1 MGFITAMGFLTFG
14 QSCSGLVLNN
24 YASNDS
30 LMSLSRVAVAVALVF
45 SYPLAFQGCR
55 DGIIDILQV
64 PASQRTNNKFL
75 NVTTVILL
83 SIITLLASV
92 LKDVKVVLALG
103 GATLGNLLTYVYP
116 AIMYRAIVQ
125 KQNRVDQTFGVCVSS
140 LSAIL
145 GVFLGAIGSKMALQ
159 K

>member
-1 MGFITAMGFLTFG
+1 MGFITAMGYLTFG

-24 YASNDS
+24 YASSDT
-30 LMSLSRVAVAVALVF
+30 LMSLSRIAVAVALVF

-55 DGIIDILQV
+55 DGMIDILQV
-64 PASQRTNNKFL
+64 PALQRSDNRFL
-75 NVTTVILL
+75 NVTTIILL
-83 SIITLLASV
+83 STITLLAAI

-125 KQNRVDQTFGVCVSS
+125 KQNRKDQSLGVFVSS

-159 K
+159 Q